1 MCNHCHN
8 HGAGEE
14 SKNQVRRGFL
24 KMLSDSSSQMSKM
37 QAGIIIKNFGGG
49 KTEVGSF
56 GSLMNILDM
65 SSQTYTALL
74 KVALDKAKAENDIA
88 LTFMLFEQVTNM
100 ANELKGFVAELDEAT
115 EEIKESMS
123 MMEGE

>member
-24 KMLSDSSSQMSKM
+24 KMLADSSSQMSKM

-49 KTEVGSF
+49 KQKLV
-56 GSLMNILDM
+56 LL
-65 SSQTYTALL
+65 AL
-74 KVALDKAKAENDIA
+74 
-88 LTFMLFEQVTNM
+88 
-100 ANELKGFVAELDEAT
+100 
-115 EEIKESMS
+115 
-123 MMEGE
+123 

>member
-1 MCNHCHN
+1 MCNHCQS
-8 HGAGEE
+8 HGSGEE
-14 SKNQVRRGFL
+14 AKNHVRKGFL
-24 KMLSDSSSQMSKM
+24 KMLADSSSQISEMDS
-37 QAGIIIKNFGGG
+37 GVIIKNLSGNL
-49 KTEVGSF
+49 EIGSF

-88 LTFMLFEQVTNM
+88 LTFMLSEQVANM
-100 ANELKGFVAELDEAT
+100 ANALKGFVSELDETT

-123 MMEGE
+123 MTEGE

>member
-8 HGAGEE
+8 HGVGEE
-14 SKNQVRRGFL
+14 SKNQVRQGFL
-24 KMLSDSSSQMSKM
+24 KMLADSSSQMSEM

-65 SSQTYTALL
+65 SSQTYTAILN
-74 KVALDKAKAENDIA
+74 VVLDKAKSDNDLILA
-88 LTFMLFEQVTNM
+88 YMLFNKIVGMTD
-100 ANELKGFVAELDEAT
+100 ELKDFMTNLDKIT
-115 EEIKESMS
+115 DEIKSSMK
-123 MMEGE
+123 EG

>member
-14 SKNQVRRGFL
+14 SKNQVLRGFL
-24 KMLSDSSSQMSKM
+24 KMLADSSSQMSKM

-74 KVALDKAKAENDIA
+74 KVALNKAKAENDIA
-88 LTFMLFEQVTNM
+88 LTFMLSEQVTNM
-100 ANELKGFVAELDEAT
+100 ANALKGFVAELDETT
-115 EEIKESMS
+115 EEINESM
-123 MMEGE
+123 MGGE

>member
-14 SKNQVRRGFL
+14 SKNQVSRGFL
-24 KMLSDSSSQMSKM
+24 KMLADSSSQMSKM

-56 GSLMNILDM
+56 GSLINILDM

-100 ANELKGFVAELDEAT
+100 ANALKGFVAELDETT
-115 EEIKESMS
+115 EEIKESM
-123 MMEGE
+123 MGGE

>member
-1 MCNHCHN
+1 
-8 HGAGEE
+8 
-14 SKNQVRRGFL
+14 
-24 KMLSDSSSQMSKM
+24 MLADSSSQMSKM

-56 GSLMNILDM
+56 GSLKNILDM

-88 LTFMLFEQVTNM
+88 LTFMLSEQVTNM
-100 ANELKGFVAELDEAT
+100 ANALKGFVAELDETT

>member
-24 KMLSDSSSQMSKM
+24 KMLADSSSQMSKM

-65 SSQTYTALL
+65 SSQTYTSLL

-88 LTFMLFEQVTNM
+88 LTFMLSEQVTNM
-100 ANELKGFVAELDEAT
+100 ANALKGFVAELDETT
-115 EEIKESMS
+115 EEIKESM
-123 MMEGE
+123 MEGE

>member
-14 SKNQVRRGFL
+14 SKNQVRQGFL
-24 KMLSDSSSQMSKM
+24 KMLDDSSSQMSKM

-49 KTEVGSF
+49 KTEVCSF

-100 ANELKGFVAELDEAT
+100 ANALKGFVSELDETT
-115 EEIKESMS
+115 EEIKESM
-123 MMEGE
+123 MGGE

>member
-1 MCNHCHN
+1 MCNHCQS
-8 HGAGEE
+8 HGSGEE
-14 SKNQVRRGFL
+14 AKNQVRKGFL
-24 KMLSDSSSQMSKM
+24 KMLADSSSQISEMDS
-37 QAGIIIKNFGGG
+37 GVIIKNFGGG

-65 SSQTYTALL
+65 SSQTYTSLL

-100 ANELKGFVAELDEAT
+100 ANALKGFVAELDETT
-115 EEIKESMS
+115 EEIKESM
-123 MMEGE
+123 MGGE

>member
-8 HGAGEE
+8 HGLGEE
-14 SKNQVRRGFL
+14 SKNQVHRGFL
-24 KMLSDSSSQMSKM
+24 KMLVDSSSQMSKM

-88 LTFMLFEQVTNM
+88 LTFMLSEQVANM
-100 ANELKGFVAELDEAT
+100 ANALKGFVAELDETT

-123 MMEGE
+123 LMEGE

>member
-8 HGAGEE
+8 HGVGEE

-56 GSLMNILDM
+56 GSLMSILDM

-74 KVALDKAKAENDIA
+74 KVALDKAKDENDIA
-88 LTFMLFEQVTNM
+88 LTFMLSEQVANM
-100 ANELKGFVAELDEAT
+100 ANALKGFVAELDETT
-115 EEIKESMS
+115 EEIKESM
-123 MMEGE
+123 MEEE

>member
-14 SKNQVRRGFL
+14 SKNQVHRGFL
-24 KMLSDSSSQMSKM
+24 KMLADSSSQMTKM

-56 GSLMNILDM
+56 GSLINILDM

-100 ANELKGFVAELDEAT
+100 ANALKGFVAELDETT
-115 EEIKESMS
+115 EEIKESM
-123 MMEGE
+123 MGGE

>member
-24 KMLSDSSSQMSKM
+24 KMLADSSSQMSKM
-37 QAGIIIKNFGGG
+37 QAGIIKNFGGG

-56 GSLMNILDM
+56 GSLRNILDM
-65 SSQTYTALL
+65 SSQTYTELL

-100 ANELKGFVAELDEAT
+100 ANALKGFVAELDETT